1 MSADNYILI
10 NRKNFVVKELNASDA
25 KVLKKIGQGKKL
37 NIVGEDFFAGFEI
50 VKTNQKG
57 DKGD

>member
-50 VKTNQKG
+50 TETN
-57 DKGD
+57 

>member
-10 NRKNFVVKELNASDA
+10 NRKNFVVKELNASDG

-57 DKGD
+57 NKGD